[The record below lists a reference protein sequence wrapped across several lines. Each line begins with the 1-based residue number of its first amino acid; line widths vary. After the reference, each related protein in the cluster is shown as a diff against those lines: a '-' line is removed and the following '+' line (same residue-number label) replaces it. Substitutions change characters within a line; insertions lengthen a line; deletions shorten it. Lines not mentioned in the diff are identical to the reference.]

1 MEIREAVPTDA
12 ARIHDIAI
20 TAWMDTYEEIY
31 SANSKTHFVKEAY
44 PQEEVAR
51 AIRTA
56 EEARG
61 EYFNVAIIDEEIV
74 GFIHAIDVDG
84 TWEIVRLY
92 VLPKY
97 QQNGIGRKLIRELER
112 QGASP
117 IEVYVESRN
126 YKARQFLVSFG
137 FKEVSETT
145 EEIFGQ
151 VEPVTRLKR
160 RYDENPT

>member
-20 TAWMDTYEEIY
+20 TSWMDTYEEIY
-31 SANSKTHFVKEAY
+31 SANSKTHFVQEAY

-137 FKEVSETT
+137 FEEVSETT

>member
-1 MEIREAVPTDA
+1 MEIREAVPADA
-12 ARIHDIAI
+12 ARIHDIAL
-20 TAWMDTYEEIY
+20 TSWMDTYEEIY
-31 SANSKTHFVKEAY
+31 SERSKAHFVQEAY
-44 PQEEVAR
+44 PQEEVVR

-61 EYFNVAIIDEEIV
+61 EYFNVGLIEGEIV

-97 QQNGIGRKLIRELER
+97 QQNGIGRRLIRELER

-126 YKARQFLVSFG
+126 YKARHFLTSFG

-145 EEIFGQ
+145 EEVFGQ
-151 VEPVTRLKR
+151 VEPVTRLQR
-160 RYDENPT
+160 IYE

>member
-1 MEIREAVPTDA
+1 MEIREAIPTDA

-20 TAWMDTYEEIY
+20 TSWMDTYEEIY
-31 SANSKTHFVKEAY
+31 SESSKAHFVQEAY
-44 PQEEVAR
+44 PQEKVVR

-61 EYFNVAIIDEEIV
+61 EYFNVAIIEEEIV

-97 QQNGIGRKLIRELER
+97 QQNGIGRKLIRELEH

-137 FKEVSETT
+137 FREESETT

-160 RYDENPT
+160 IYE